1 MLYIEPKFEE
11 TFIFTYLMSW
21 LMPIQCRTGCLE
33 QVNYEEIEFPDGFAY
48 LLPRNI
54 DGAIHDCKNLQITD
68 YDSWSPEES
77 KMMDMIIPLG
87 RESKNKKKIDE
98 ILETTPNMYHSQYF
112 DRLLQISH
120 NRIFENDE
128 LPKDKRMPEG
138 EMTKIMLLNVQM
150 RCNLFPTPFVLDPT
164 GYGHSY
170 LIDLAEKYEWL
181 KEYESAIIAI
191 LIQDKITHDQ
201 GEKLIQLERLK
212 NKIPIK
218 EIKNENTVIEIR
230 DKYIR
235 NLEGK
240 IKEFLRKNYPVKT
253 FRESESELF
262 LQLNEHREKRDKR
275 RTNTIGEFD
284 DVYER
289 LTLGQCRTIIIKHRK
304 KMKKSEGFNIFTRI
318 ESESLNR
325 MEWIVENFRN
335 ENDHAVEDVEREFT
349 EDDKTLAIIY
359 TNSIT
364 DHLEKLA
371 YI

>member
-1 MLYIEPKFEE
+1 
-11 TFIFTYLMSW
+11 
-21 LMPIQCRTGCLE
+21 MPIPCRTGCLE
-33 QVNYEEIEFPDGFAY
+33 QINYEEFEFPDGFVY

-54 DGAIHDCKNLQITD
+54 DGTIHNCKNLQITD
-68 YDSWSPEES
+68 YASWSPEES
-77 KMMDMIIPLG
+77 KQQKIIMASINDP
-87 RESKNKKKIDE
+87 KIKVDRDN
-98 ILETTPNMYHSQYF
+98 LFNTTPNMYHSQYH

-128 LPKDKRMPEG
+128 LPEDKRKSED
-138 EMTKIMLLNVQM
+138 EMTKIMLINAQM
-150 RCNLFPTPFVLDPT
+150 RCNLFPTPFLSDPT
-164 GYGHSY
+164 GYGHSD
-170 LIDLAEKYEWL
+170 LIDLAEDYELL

-201 GEKLIQLERLK
+201 GEKLIELEKLK

-218 EIKNENTVIEIR
+218 KITSNATVMEIR
-230 DKYIR
+230 DKKIR
-235 NLEGK
+235 GLEGK
-240 IKEFLRKNYPVKT
+240 IKEFLRKNYPIKI
-253 FRESESELF
+253 FRESEPELF
-262 LQLNEHREKRDKR
+262 SKLNENREERDRR
-275 RTNTIGEFD
+275 RTNTVGQFD

-304 KMKKSEGFNIFTRI
+304 KMKKSKEFNIFTKI
-318 ESESLNR
+318 ESEYLSR
-325 MEWIVENFRN
+325 MEWLVENFRN

-359 TNSIT
+359 TTSII